1 MSTQALLPG
10 KVPGFPAIPVHFPP
24 WHETSEEVQQGMLGE
39 VLSIQALWKRASAGL
54 GVKWRFC
61 G

>member
-10 KVPGFPAIPVHFPP
+10 KVPDFSAKTVHFPP

-39 VLSIQALWKRASAGL
+39 VLSIQAL
-54 GVKWRFC
+54 
-61 G
+61 

>member
-10 KVPGFPAIPVHFPP
+10 KVPGFSAIPVHFPP

-39 VLSIQALWKRASAGL
+39 VLSIQAL
-54 GVKWRFC
+54 
-61 G
+61 

>member
-10 KVPGFPAIPVHFPP
+10 KVPGFSAKTVHFPP

-39 VLSIQALWKRASAGL
+39 VLSIQAL
-54 GVKWRFC
+54 
-61 G
+61 